1 LKLNHFPKFNF
12 LLAIFAIALTLFTYR
27 PIFSG
32 QLIGDPFDSRLMIV
46 IHEHWWRWINGL
58 AEFRD
63 LNFFYPYNK
72 ALGFSDAF
80 IFPGI
85 IYSIFRFLNFG
96 LSESWTFATFTVLII
111 GNLGWVAIANR
122 FLKAGITKILFV
134 STIILSFSFTAY
146 FSINPNI
153 VGYSLVSWFALLM
166 YSIENEKNRFR
177 KQRKIAIFIILLEI
191 YALSYWYAAF
201 FVGLI
206 VAIRILNGSIFRHK
220 KQTLKKSSIWFRE
233 IDRLWIV
240 TTPIIIFFAW
250 LFHFIYIL
258 VASEPFRSKSELIQ
272 NSPSPLMLFNAD
284 SPTQY
289 GLENM
294 LFGKLYK
301 LVGIDSNI
309 ENTIGLGFAVTVAGM
324 VSFAYFIIKAN
335 RNMKIWLTS
344 LIIIF
349 FYFANLFNNA
359 SIHSF
364 FFDFVP
370 GINSI
375 RYPSRFVIIL
385 GFCMI
390 FASFKLIDNQ
400 IQQRKS
406 NSLRMSLTVIA
417 FILLLD
423 QIRGPF
429 IGWDKDLL
437 INKNLFSQS
446 QEIRDNC
453 DYFYLS
459 NPGGWWSS
467 QIEAIVFSTQV
478 GVPTVNGYSGAFPQ
492 KYPVQNWNS
501 DSSSNKI
508 LTWIDEIDSK
518 ERGCF
523 ISDAGNFEHSVTD
536 KTYVDFVGFTPSESN
551 GVVSWNWAVNK
562 NPYLYAFSSEGQ
574 YVGIS
579 FEIET
584 SPCFESQSMSIE
596 EAPSGK
602 LLQQIE
608 VNNQQKVE
616 IVLDY
621 RDEISKLI
629 KFTTDADV
637 CRIAGDPRGLYFNL
651 KNLEYQK
658 LT

>member
-1 LKLNHFPKFNF
+1 MKLNQFVKFNI
-12 LLAIFAIALTLFTYR
+12 LLRIFAIALTLFTYR

-46 IHEHWWRWINGL
+46 IHEHWWRWINRL
-58 AEFRD
+58 TEFRD
-63 LNFFYPYNK
+63 LNFFYPYDK

-80 IFPGI
+80 IFPGL
-85 IYSIFRFLNFG
+85 IYSVFRFLNFG
-96 LSESWTFATFTVLII
+96 LPESWTIATFVVLII
-111 GNLGWVAIANR
+111 GNLGWVAIANK
-122 FLKAGITKILFV
+122 FIKTGITKILFV

-166 YSIENEKNRFR
+166 YSIESEKNSFI
-177 KQRKIAIFIILLEI
+177 KQRKIAVFIILLEI

-206 VAIRILNGSIFRHK
+206 IAIRILTGLIYRDKRQN
-220 KQTLKKSSIWFRE
+220 LKKSSVWFRE

-250 LFHFIYIL
+250 LFHFIYIS
-258 VASEPFRSKSELIQ
+258 VASEPFRSKFELIQ
-272 NSPSPLMLFNAD
+272 NSPSPLMLFNAG

-294 LFGKLYK
+294 LFGKLYQ
-301 LVGIDSNI
+301 LIGIDSNI
-309 ENTIGLGFAVTVAGM
+309 ENTIGLGYAVTLAGII
-324 VSFAYFIIKAN
+324 SFAYFILKAN
-335 RNMKIWLTS
+335 RNIKIWLIS

-349 FYFANLFNNA
+349 FYFASFFNNA

-370 GINSI
+370 GVNSI

-385 GFCMI
+385 GFCMM
-390 FASFKLIDNQ
+390 FASFKLIDIL
-400 IQQRKS
+400 IQKRKS

-508 LTWIDEIDSK
+508 LSWIAEIDSK

-579 FEIET
+579 FELET
-584 SPCFESQSMSIE
+584 SPCFESQSISIE

-602 LLQQIE
+602 LLQQIQ

-616 IVLDY
+616 FVLDY
-621 RDEISKLI
+621 RDQISKLI

-637 CRIAGDPRGLYFNL
+637 CRIDGDPRGLYFNL
-651 KNLEYQK
+651 KNFEYQK
-658 LT
+658 LI

>member
-324 VSFAYFIIKAN
+324 VSFAYFILKAN